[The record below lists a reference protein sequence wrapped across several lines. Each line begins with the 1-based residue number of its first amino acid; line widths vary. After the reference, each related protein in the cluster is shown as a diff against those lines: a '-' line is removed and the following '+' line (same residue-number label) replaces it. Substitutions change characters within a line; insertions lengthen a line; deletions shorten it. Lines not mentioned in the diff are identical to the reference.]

1 MSSRVAIVG
10 GARTPFAKA
19 VTVLKDVEA
28 VDLSSHAL
36 DGVLSRH
43 ELSPA
48 AVEEVHWGVVVVNP
62 RVPHL
67 AREAVFRSQLPA
79 TTRAV
84 TLTDNCI
91 TGTTAMVSVYDAI
104 SAGRIE
110 VGIAGGVESMSN
122 TPILVSP
129 SLAAA
134 LRDAQAER
142 SALSRLKH
150 FTRVAVRDLLPT
162 LPGVEEPSTGM
173 SMGEHCE
180 LMVKEWGI
188 PREVQDE
195 IALRSHQ
202 RAHAAVEDG
211 RLGAEIHAL
220 PELDHD
226 TLIRATTS
234 MDKLSRLPPVFDRSP
249 TGTITAGNASALTDG
264 AAAVL
269 LMSESRAQSDGR
281 EILAFVKD
289 FEHAA
294 IDPADGLLM
303 GPGVAVPRLLRRYGL
318 TLDDIDLVEMHEAF
332 GGQIACNLAAWE
344 KGWKE
349 PAIGTVDPDRL
360 NVMGGSLAI
369 GHPFAATGARIA
381 VTLAHEMARRNA
393 RYGLISI
400 CAAGAQ
406 AAAMLLERPA

>member
-294 IDPADGLLM
+294 IDPADGL
-303 GPGVAVPRLLRRYGL
+303 
-318 TLDDIDLVEMHEAF
+318 
-332 GGQIACNLAAWE
+332 
-344 KGWKE
+344 
-349 PAIGTVDPDRL
+349 
-360 NVMGGSLAI
+360 
-369 GHPFAATGARIA
+369 
-381 VTLAHEMARRNA
+381 
-393 RYGLISI
+393 
-400 CAAGAQ
+400 
-406 AAAMLLERPA
+406 